1 MAKSEVKLVEF
12 NMKQTKKEEAEEI
25 LAGLID
31 EGFVLMGQHEAEGW
45 MNFTMVR
52 ADNSLNI
59 VYNNDGGLTPAH
71 QFQVVNGAVER
82 IVH

>member
-45 MNFTMVR
+45 MNFTMVKS
-52 ADNSLNI
+52 DNSLN
-59 VYNNDGGLTPAH
+59 VVLNTDGGLTPAH
-71 QFQVVNGAVER
+71 QFQVVNGAAER
-82 IVH
+82 VVH